1 MVQKVL
7 NFISSGFSL
16 CSFIFFLI
24 GCISYAVESDTV
36 KNIPWVTISSDDVD
50 LWFGLYRIVYHAPGP
65 AGPQN
70 YDQCDLSFCDKCAEA
85 GQDTAGL
92 LVIATIFAGLSTLL
106 SANLGMAPN
115 TETQKGNCI
124 SAFISALF
132 SIIGFGLFMG
142 PCYKKISD
150 WADAAELDAEWCP
163 SSVLVCLGL
172 LMMWVVV
179 VQQMLALIV
188 GAPAASA

>member
-1 MVQKVL
+1 MVQNVL
-7 NFISSGFSL
+7 NYISAGFSL

-36 KNIPWVTISSDDVD
+36 KNIPWVTIDGDDMK
-50 LWFGLYRIVYHAPGP
+50 LWFGLYRLVYHTSGV

-70 YDQCDLSFCDKCAEA
+70 YDQCDFPFCDTCADA
-85 GQDTAGL
+85 GQSTAGL

-106 SANLGMAPN
+106 SATLGMTPN
-115 TETQKGNCI
+115 TETQKGNFF
-124 SAFISALF
+124 SSFISALF

-142 PCYKKISD
+142 PCFKRIGEY
-150 WADAAELDAEWCP
+150 ADSIDVDTEWGA

-179 VQQMLALIV
+179 ILQILALIV